1 MGSASSWFDILIV
14 MCGVYIIYSMIRM
27 KTTGKIDAS
36 VLLGKNVNE
45 NMIRDKKGFV
55 GYMFPKAVALG
66 IITIICGIA
75 DYVNDIMGAS
85 NVINF
90 VIMIIFLALLTVY
103 CLCAKKAKKLFVD

>member
-1 MGSASSWFDILIV
+1 VRG
-14 MCGVYIIYSMIRM
+14 IYHLFNDTHENDRQNRCF
-27 KTTGKIDAS
+27 GAAWQ
-36 VLLGKNVNE
+36 NVNE

-55 GYMFPKAVALG
+55 GYMFPKRVALG